1 MLDDLRVID
10 LSNRVSGSYTSKLL
24 ASLGAH
30 VIKVE
35 KPSIGDRSRNIGPF
49 LFKSMYKESSLLF
62 RYLNTGKNSITLDI
76 HTISGQKIFQ
86 DLISIAEK
94 GGSINLPMEISFQV
108 SSCDED
114 QTSLNTKIG
123 SYFIF

>member
-1 MLDDLRVID
+1 MLDDLRVIH

-35 KPSIGDRSRNIGPF
+35 KPNTGDRLRSIGPF

-62 RYLNTGKNSITLDI
+62 RYLNAGKKSITLDI
-76 HTISGQKIFQ
+76 YTISGQKIFQ
-86 DLISIAEK
+86 KLISIADIVIGDTNNELLEIHIK
-94 GGSINLPMEISFQV
+94 GILNLFE
-108 SSCDED
+108 
-114 QTSLNTKIG
+114 
-123 SYFIF
+123 

>member
-1 MLDDLRVID
+1 MYMLDDLRVID
-10 LSNRVSGSYTSKLL
+10 LSNHVSGSYTSKLL

-86 DLISIAEK
+86 DLISIAD
-94 GGSINLPMEISFQV
+94 IVIDDTNNCLLY
-108 SSCDED
+108 
-114 QTSLNTKIG
+114 TSP
-123 SYFIF
+123 SPRDS

>member
-1 MLDDLRVID
+1 MYMLDDLRVID
-10 LSNRVSGSYTSKLL
+10 LSNHVSGSYTSKLL

-62 RYLNTGKNSITLDI
+62 RYLNTLWTFFKP
-76 HTISGQKIFQ
+76 
-86 DLISIAEK
+86 LIMSPLIKKA
-94 GGSINLPMEISFQV
+94 L
-108 SSCDED
+108 
-114 QTSLNTKIG
+114 
-123 SYFIF
+123 